1 MKAIYII
8 GATVAGSVLLSSCK
22 PTEENYKAAYDAAV
36 NKRETENKDRTGQGV
51 RIEAID
57 APRRVTVSGVE
68 LGIKTLYL
76 HSEENVTGIQ
86 PEYCLVVARYKMPT
100 NARGQVAGLKESGY
114 NNATVM
120 SDSDQMYLVV
130 ADVAYSLEDAVRKVA
145 DYRKRY
151 PEHTYV
157 GLYGDILVIEKPR

>member
-1 MKAIYII
+1 MKAIHII
-8 GATVAGSVLLSSCK
+8 GATVAGLVLLSSCK

-36 NKRETENKDRTGQGV
+36 KKREAENQDRIGQGV

-57 APRRVTVSGVE
+57 APRKVNVSGVE

-76 HSEENVTGIQ
+76 HPEENTSGIQ
-86 PEYCLVVARYKMPT
+86 PAYCIVVARYKMPT

-120 SDSDQMYLVV
+120 SDADQMYLVV
-130 ADVAYSLEDAVRKVA
+130 ADVADSLENAARKVS

-151 PEHTYV
+151 PENTYV
-157 GLYGDILVIEKPR
+157 GLGGDVLVIERPR